1 MQQQEAQ
8 LACTL
13 NANTTA
19 NTPFSCPSP
28 STQDGYAV
36 LASDGAGDFPLAGE
50 SRPGALPAAPLA
62 PGTVAYITTGAPVPA
77 GADAVVQ
84 VEDTERLAGAD
95 GAPRVRI
102 LKAAKPGQDIRA
114 VGSDI
119 E

>member
-1 MQQQEAQ
+1 MPW
-8 LACTL
+8 
-13 NANTTA
+13 
-19 NTPFSCPSP
+19 PFKDVSLYR
-28 STQDGYAV
+28 D
-36 LASDGAGDFPLAGE
+36 
-50 SRPGALPAAPLA
+50 PA
-62 PGTVAYITTGAPVPA
+62 A